1 MQAAVALLAGA
12 TGPAKVLAGGTDV
25 IVQME
30 TDLIEPALIVD
41 IKKIPEMR
49 QIAPKSGGFRIGAA
63 VPGMEIMGHAALC
76 KAWPG
81 VLDGVKLIG
90 SIQVR
95 GRASIGG
102 NLCNGSPAADSVP
115 PLIAAGA
122 IARIV
127 GSKGIREVPVEQIP
141 TGPGK
146 TSLAKDEIVVSF
158 LLPPR
163 PPHSGD
169 AYQRFTPRTEMD
181 IAVVG
186 VGVNLTLDNGG
197 TCTAAR
203 VALGAVA
210 PTMLA
215 LEGMRRRADRDQGR
229 RQGAGEARCGGQRRL
244 QADRRQARNQGI
256 PDQGRG
262 RARAAHGAAG
272 ARSGEEELMSKK
284 YHITTTVN
292 GDEYEY
298 LCEAQQTLLDV
309 LRDELTLTG
318 TKEGCATGDCGAC
331 TVMIDGVMV
340 CSCLVLAVETNGAKV
355 DTIEGMAQ
363 GNELHPLQRTFL
375 ELNGSQCG
383 ICTPGILIAAREL
396 LAAQPRSVRNRN
408 PLLARRQPLPVHRL

>member
-1 MQAAVALLAGA
+1 MFIRGVTRVDVRYEAPETLQAAVALLAGA
-12 TGPAKVLAGGTDV
+12 TGPAKILAGGTDV

-30 TDLIEPALIVD
+30 TDLIEPSLLVD
-41 IKKIPEMR
+41 IKKIPELR
-49 QIAPKSGGFRIGAA
+49 QIASENGGFRIGAA
-63 VPGMEIMGHAALC
+63 VPGMEIMGHAALS

-127 GSKGIREVPVEQIP
+127 GSKGTREVPVEQIP

-146 TSLAKDEIVVSF
+146 TSLAKDEIVASF
-158 LLPPR
+158 FLPAR
-163 PPHSGD
+163 APHSGD

-210 PTMLA
+210 PTILLVKECADTLIGTKVDNAALDRLA
-215 LEGMRRRADRDQGR
+215 
-229 RQGAGEARCGGQRRL
+229 
-244 QADRRQARNQGI
+244 
-256 PDQGRG
+256 
-262 RARAAHGAAG
+262 AAASAAC
-272 ARSGEEELMSKK
+272 RPIDDK
-284 YHITTTVN
+284 
-292 GDEYEY
+292 
-298 LCEAQQTLLDV
+298 
-309 LRDELTLTG
+309 RG
-318 TKEGCATGDCGAC
+318 TKEYRIKVAG
-331 TVMIDGVMV
+331 
-340 CSCLVLAVETNGAKV
+340 VLAKRT
-355 DTIEGMAQ
+355 AQ
-363 GNELHPLQRTFL
+363 QAL
-375 ELNGSQCG
+375 EV
-383 ICTPGILIAAREL
+383 ARK
-396 LAAQPRSVRNRN
+396 N
-408 PLLARRQPLPVHRL
+408 